1 MSNQKAAIN
10 GAKWTTS
17 ATVVTILFSFFQLA
31 IIARVVNKSAFG
43 LIAMSTLTISFF
55 HIFVNLGFT
64 NSIISKQETNRKILS
79 TIFYTSLSLGLFIFG
94 VINLSVPFVAN
105 YFDEPKLNYIIRISS
120 INFPLIYLGQIYN
133 IILQKDLKF
142 KTLALIDISSSLCG
156 TTFTIFL
163 AYNNFQELSLIYGEV
178 FYTSIKVTLFL
189 IAGLKLFRPAW
200 YFRLMDIKD
209 HLLFGVYNLGEGI
222 LGYAVNNVEAIVIA
236 KVIGAGAL
244 GLYTIAY
251 QLAVYPIV
259 RLNPIIMQVT
269 YPIMAKMK
277 DTAGLKRAY
286 LKIIDFITYCNFP
299 LLAGLFIMSAVV
311 VPMVYGP
318 KWLEAIP
325 LVKVI
330 IFVSILSCITTP
342 ISSLAFTKHKPELI
356 FYLNLATLIIKAPII
371 YLFAKY
377 WGLMGVAFGN
387 LVTTF
392 AQAIIV
398 GFIAKHLIGSHF
410 KELFMDLYKPVLF
423 CLIMVGVIAIY
434 QYYIPNTNL
443 FNTIIQIAIGGLIYI
458 GLTLKFKLS
467 FTEIKE
473 LRKSL

>member
-17 ATVVTILFSFFQLA
+17 ATAITIFFGFFQLA
-31 IIARVVNKSAFG
+31 IVARVVSKTSFG
-43 LIAMSTLTISFF
+43 LIAMSVLTISFF
-55 HIFVNLGFT
+55 HIFANLGFT

-79 TIFYTSLSLGLFIFG
+79 TIFFTSLSLGLIIFG
-94 VINLSVPFVAN
+94 IINLSVPFVAD
-105 YFDEPKLNYIIRISS
+105 YFKEPKLNYIIRISS
-120 INFPLIYLGQIYN
+120 LNFPLIYIGQIYN

-142 KTLALIDISSSLCG
+142 KTLALIDITSSLCG
-156 TTFTIFL
+156 TSFTIFL
-163 AYNNFQELSLIYGEV
+163 AYHNFQELSLIYGEV
-178 FYTSIKVTLFL
+178 FYTTIKVALFL
-189 IAGLKLFRPAW
+189 ITGLKLFFPML
-200 YFRLMDIKD
+200 YFRIKDIKD

-222 LGYAVNNVEAIVIA
+222 LGYAVNNVEALVIA
-236 KVIGAGAL
+236 KVIGADAL

-251 QLAVYPIV
+251 NLAVYPIV

-277 DTAGLKRAY
+277 DNDGLKRAY
-286 LKIIDFITYCNFP
+286 LKIVDFITYCNFP
-299 LLAGLFIMSAVV
+299 LLAGLFITSVAVV
-311 VPMVYGP
+311 PLVYG
-318 KWLEAIP
+318 KVWIDIIP

-330 IFVSILSCITTP
+330 LFVSILSCITTP

-356 FYLNLATLIIKAPII
+356 FYLNLVTLIIKLPII
-371 YLFAKY
+371 YLFAKF

-387 LVTTF
+387 LFTTL
-392 AQAIIV
+392 AQTIIV

-410 KELFMDLYKPVLF
+410 KELLGNLYKPVLF
-423 CLIMVGVIAIY
+423 CIIMVVVIAIY
-434 QYYIPNTNL
+434 QYFIPSTSLLNV
-443 FNTIIQIAIGGLIYI
+443 IIQIAIGGLIYI